1 MTSTSGHEN
10 PLLEAS
16 SRMRQEALQFRAK
29 FDVFIDQLNRV
40 IDDQP
45 SECGTES
52 TESEER

>member
-1 MTSTSGHEN
+1 MTSTSGQDN

-29 FDVFIDQLNRV
+29 FDVFIEQLNRV
-40 IDDQP
+40 IDEKP

-52 TESEER
+52 TESTER